1 MHYRIFDCWRLTAA
15 ILVMAYHYLYFAPP
29 GGEVYVEALGRLLPL
44 LDMFFMIS
52 GFLITE
58 RYAGK
63 VSTPRDYGLFLQRR
77 IARLY
82 PLHLATLSFFALIG
96 AAVALGFVGTTEPER
111 WNLGLLPLHLLA
123 LHAMGFESVLAFNY
137 PSWSIGAEFFC
148 YALFP
153 LIVFVARRAG
163 LPGLL
168 GLLALWIAGLE
179 IAGRHG
185 VFPGGTWM
193 KADTSG
199 AYRAFADFTIGAI
212 VASLLARRPF
222 EMASHVPGILALGFA
237 LAAMVLQ
244 WSGYWALAGFALAM
258 LLTALAETGRPDSTR
273 RLGVLMPIARVSFGI
288 YLLHPVMETI
298 FLSLLWKRVVQPTE
312 TVGFYVFWL
321 APMLATVLAAL
332 ASERWF
338 ERRFGNFL
346 ASAGRPSTKARAL
359 SA

>member
-29 GGEVYVEALGRLLPL
+29 GGEVYIDALRRLLPL

-52 GFLITE
+52 GFLIAG

-77 IARLY
+77 VARLY
-82 PLHLATLSFFALIG
+82 PLHLATLTFFAAIG
-96 AAVALGFVGTTEPER
+96 VAVALGLVETTEPER
-111 WNLGLLPLHLLA
+111 WNLAYLPLHLLA
-123 LHAMGFESVLAFNY
+123 LHALGLEDVLAFNY

-153 LIVFVARRAG
+153 LIVFVAKRAG
-163 LPGLL
+163 LV
-168 GLLALWIAGLE
+168 GLLALLAIWIAGLE
-179 IAGRHG
+179 IAGRNG
-185 VFPGGTWM
+185 LFPNGNWLE
-193 KADTSG
+193 ADSSG

-222 EMASHVPGILALGFA
+222 EVSSHAPGLAALGFA
-237 LAAMVLQ
+237 LTAMLCE
-244 WSGYWALAGFALAM
+244 WSGYIALAGLALAM
-258 LLTALAETGRPDSTR
+258 LLTALAETARPDSTR
-273 RLGVLMPIARVSFGI
+273 RLAFLMPLARVSFGI
-288 YLLHPVMETI
+288 YLIHPVMETI
-298 FLSLLWKRVVQPTE
+298 FFSILWKRAVQPME
-312 TVGFYVFWL
+312 TIGFYAFWL
-321 APMLATVLAAL
+321 LPMIATVLVAL

-338 ERRFGNFL
+338 ERRFGAFL
-346 ASAGRPSTKARAL
+346 ASAGRAPSPATIA